1 MNNLTIAQKNI
12 LIMALKEYELS
23 MIKFKDFRFINS
35 KYADE
40 TIKDINTIFN
50 LLTNPNKHGKLLPST
65 ST

>member
-50 LLTNPNKHGKLLPST
+50 LLTNPK
-65 ST
+65 